1 MARGLPTGG
10 QGSKDESVLVLF
22 VFDVLL
28 SLEYDVADHDE
39 EPEELAGHD
48 GNLVVHLDV
57 HCRCQL
63 PCSR

>member
-1 MARGLPTGG
+1 M
-10 QGSKDESVLVLF
+10 SLF
-22 VFDVLL
+22 LFSVFDVLL
-28 SLEYDVADHDE
+28 SLEYDVADHDV

-48 GNLVVHLDV
+48 GSLVVHIDV